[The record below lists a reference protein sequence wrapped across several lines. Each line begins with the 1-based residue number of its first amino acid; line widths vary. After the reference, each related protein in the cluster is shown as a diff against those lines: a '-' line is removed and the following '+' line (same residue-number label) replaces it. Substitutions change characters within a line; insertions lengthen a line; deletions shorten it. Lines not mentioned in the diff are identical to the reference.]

1 MRNKRYMA
9 SYGLAFSEERDMKKL
24 SEKAAKGWHLKRFRF
39 AGYGLEKGEAEDVI
53 FSIDYR
59 KLQKDEEEEYF
70 ELFAFGGWTHVCS
83 SADMHIFKAAPETTP
98 IYSDAESSID
108 KLARLS
114 KPVNL
119 AASIALVITMVLW
132 AFMTFTTGI
141 IQYIAEQGFIYSFIF
156 TVPAVMTSGGVYY
169 HIWKNM
175 RLKSKHI

>member
-24 SEKAAKGWHLKRFRF
+24 SEKAAKGWHLKRFRC
-39 AGYGLEKGEAEDVI
+39 AGYGLEKGEPEDVI

-83 SADMHIFKAAPETTP
+83 SAYMHIFKAAPETTP

-108 KLARLS
+108 KLVRLA
-114 KPVNL
+114 KPLNL
-119 AASIALVITMVLW
+119 AASITLVLTMVLW
-132 AFMTFTTGI
+132 VFMTFTTGT
-141 IQYIAEQGFIYSFIF
+141 IQHIAEQGYIYSFVF
-156 TVPAVMTSGGVYY
+156 TVPTVMTSGGVYY
-169 HIWKNM
+169 HMWKKL

>member
-39 AGYGLEKGEAEDVI
+39 AGYGLEKGEPQDVI

-59 KLQKDEEEEYF
+59 KLPKSEEEEYF
-70 ELFAFGGWTHVCS
+70 ELFAYGGWTHVCS
-83 SADMHIFKAAPETTP
+83 STDMHIFKAAPETTP

-108 KLARLS
+108 KLARLA

-119 AASIALVITMVLW
+119 AASIALAITMVLW
-132 AFMTFTTGI
+132 VIMTFITGT
-141 IQYIAEQGFIYSFIF
+141 IQHIAEQGFIYSFVF
-156 TVPAVMTSGGVYY
+156 TVPAVMTSCGVYY
-169 HIWKNM
+169 HMWKNL